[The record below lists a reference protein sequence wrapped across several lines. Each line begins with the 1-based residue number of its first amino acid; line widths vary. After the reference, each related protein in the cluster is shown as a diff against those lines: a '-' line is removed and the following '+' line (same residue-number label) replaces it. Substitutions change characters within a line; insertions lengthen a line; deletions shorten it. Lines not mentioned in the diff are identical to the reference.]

1 MARADYAF
9 PFRID
14 PRSNEGARAPYATH
28 VDQMVRQVLLTAP
41 GERADLPEFGC
52 GLRNLLFAP
61 NTLQQPST
69 TAAAPASSTPDAVTV
84 TTQLMVQSALTRWL
98 GDQIQLQSC
107 SVTPGPG
114 GDMSQILVSVA
125 YVLTETQTLQQSQ
138 VTVT

>member
-1 MARADYAF
+1 MPRADYAF

-14 PRSNEGARAPYATH
+14 ARSNEGARVSYATH

-61 NTLQQPST
+61 NTLLGGGQ
-69 TAAAPASSTPDAVTV
+69 ASPTPDAVQV
-84 TTQLMVQSALTRWL
+84 TTQVMVQSALSRWL
-98 GDQIQLQSC
+98 GDQIKVQRC
-107 SVTPGPG
+107 SVTPGPD
-114 GDMSQILVSVA
+114 GDMSQILVSVS
-125 YVLTETQTLQQSQ
+125 YVLLETQTLQQTQ

>member
-1 MARADYAF
+1 
-9 PFRID
+9 
-14 PRSNEGARAPYATH
+14 
-28 VDQMVRQVLLTAP
+28 
-41 GERADLPEFGC
+41 
-52 GLRNLLFAP
+52 
-61 NTLQQPST
+61 
-69 TAAAPASSTPDAVTV
+69 V

>member
-14 PRSNEGARAPYATH
+14 PRSNEGARATYATH
-28 VDQMVRQVLLTAP
+28 ADQMVRQLLLTAP

-61 NTLQQPST
+61 NPLQSGGQAST
-69 TAAAPASSTPDAVTV
+69 TPDAVQV

-98 GDQIQLQSC
+98 GDQIKLQSC
-107 SVTPGPG
+107 TVTAGPD
-114 GDMSQILVSVA
+114 GDMSQFLVSIS
-125 YVLTETQTLQQSQ
+125 YVLLETQTLQQSQ

>member
-14 PRSNEGARAPYATH
+14 PLSNEGSRAPYAAH

-61 NTLQQPST
+61 NPLQAS
-69 TAAAPASSTPDAVTV
+69 AATDPVQV
-84 TTQLMVQSALTRWL
+84 TTQLMVQSALSRWL
-98 GDQIQLQSC
+98 GDQIKLQSC
-107 SVTPGPG
+107 SVTPGPD
-114 GDMSQILVSVA
+114 GDMSQILVNVS
-125 YVLTETQTLQQSQ
+125 YVLLETQTLQQSQ